1 MKESTLFSTLE
12 KSCGSPPH
20 ATLQPS
26 PIICNGPPDH
36 SLLWPL
42 HMCSLPRETHTPI
55 SIEWGRE
62 RNCSTERKDKAQ
74 LQSGWVSGGRNE
86 QQYQCVVK
94 TYKVKK
100 KLDSCLHFPPIV
112 PVGSCYRDQSTS
124 VQEFSCTELLYPMW
138 FFSTSTSFFC
148 SLPLRQLLLSTQ
160 LRLLSIQGFLPLLSL
175 SNKLECPLLS

>member
-112 PVGSCYRDQSTS
+112 PVGSCYRDRSMESIHLVWEYGHTNTKQHHCSPAAVKREYKKGKKQSIS
-124 VQEFSCTELLYPMW
+124 LAELL
-138 FFSTSTSFFC
+138 SN
-148 SLPLRQLLLSTQ
+148 
-160 LRLLSIQGFLPLLSL
+160 RLF
-175 SNKLECPLLS
+175 

>member
-100 KLDSCLHFPPIV
+100 NWIPVCIFPQLFQWAVATEI
-112 PVGSCYRDQSTS
+112 SQSLS
-124 VQEFSCTELLYPMW
+124 RNSLVLSSCTPCDSSQHPHPSFALYP
-138 FFSTSTSFFC
+138 SGNC
-148 SLPLRQLLLSTQ
+148 Y
-160 LRLLSIQGFLPLLSL
+160 
-175 SNKLECPLLS
+175 